1 MVFIYKTQGGFSMS
15 FTALSLILLILYP
28 MRFFLEQ
35 SKTERTQPW
44 QKYFLLALSSWLLL
58 FLALYIHQV
67 IPGILFAFELFI
79 QNPFE
84 AIGYLFLG
92 LLYAVGTTIAFI
104 MTIKFLVK
112 DLNQLVKKDS
122 SN

>member
-1 MVFIYKTQGGFSMS
+1 MEEIFLTSS
-15 FTALSLILLILYP
+15 
-28 MRFFLEQ
+28 FFLVTLI
-35 SKTERTQPW
+35 SCIIYP
-44 QKYFLLALSSWLLL
+44 SSNTRDT
-58 FLALYIHQV
+58 
-67 IPGILFAFELFI
+67 FAFELFI

-104 MTIKFLVK
+104 MTIRFLVK